1 MKFAHISD
9 THIRNLKYHKEYSKV
24 FELIYKRLR
33 EEKVDYIVHCGDIA
47 HTKTQISPEFVDMAT
62 DFLKNL
68 ADIAPTYVI
77 LGNHDG
83 NLKNG
88 CRQDAISPIVKALDH
103 DSLHLLKNAGETDI
117 GNNFVL
123 NVLSVFDRENW
134 VEPAD
139 QNKINIALYH
149 GAIAGVK
156 TDKNY
161 ELEHGEDNLEIF
173 AEHDYAFLGDI
184 HKSNQSLDPEGRC
197 RYSGS
202 TVQQNFGETDDKGFL
217 LWEIED
223 KNTFSVEHVIIP
235 NPSPFVSVVLT
246 PTGKLPRSLK
256 IPTGSHLRLIAETH
270 LGISQFQRA
279 LDAAKTRFKPES
291 ISYLNRAA
299 ALSPNASD
307 ASGYKKID
315 LRDQKVQ
322 RNLIEDYLSDHK
334 VDQEVLKKVFE
345 LNDKYNLVTAS
356 SVENTSRNTKWELKS
371 MSWSNLFNY
380 GKDNKL
386 DFNSLNGIVGVF
398 GKNYSGKSSIIDS
411 LLWII
416 FNTTSKNDRKNLN
429 VINQNKDSCWG
440 EVTIEISGRVYTIS
454 RKAEKYIKKLKG
466 EITTEAKT
474 DVEFTC
480 YDPITKET
488 KSLNGLSVN
497 DTNQKIRD
505 VFGEIEDFL
514 MTSMSSQLDSLS
526 FIGEGSKRRKEI
538 LTRFLDL
545 EAFDKKYQAAKA
557 DSSDTRAVLKKFE
570 GEDYLLKIAET
581 EMSFG
586 KNVSEI
592 ESAKKELSVEEG
604 KLTEESLNISTLESK
619 IDSVPLETISYE
631 DEVARV
637 TSLEVGIVEK
647 NKQIKELESK
657 SLSIVNQIA
666 SAEKVVESF
675 NAEELMEKKAKCS
688 ELKQD
693 LSKVQSELVL
703 KKQAGVQKQTKLKL
717 LDEVPCGTKFSHC
730 KFIKDAFSAKEEL
743 VALKSVISDLQ
754 STKEDLEKEHVLLD
768 EDKLTETLDK
778 YNFIKT
784 RIPELKTKLA
794 ETRLDVGNIEKSICE
809 DEEIVSRSKEKIQ
822 TYEENREA
830 IENLQALKK
839 ELKKKKKESSKTKER
854 IEDSKSKVME
864 LVKENGSLEAT
875 LNSLLDKQE
884 EVENLRDEYLAYDLF
899 KQCMHS
905 NGISSDIVRN
915 QLPFINEEITKI
927 LSNVVD
933 FSVYVE
939 SEDKRLEIFI
949 KHPRFDA
956 RPIEMGSG
964 AEKTIAAMAIRLA
977 LLSVSSMPKAD
988 IMILDEPG
996 TALDEDNMQ
1005 GFVTIL
1011 DIIKN
1016 YFKTVILISHLDS
1029 LKDCVD
1035 QQVVIDKV
1043 GGYASVD
1050 N

>member
-743 VALKSVISDLQ
+743 VALKAVISDLQ
-754 STKEDLEKEHVLLD
+754 STKEDLEKEHILLD

>member
-9 THIRNLKYHKEYSKV
+9 THIRNLKYHKEYTAV
-24 FELIYKRLR
+24 FEKMYERLR

-103 DSLHLLKNAGETDI
+103 DSLYLLKDAGETDI
-117 GNNFVL
+117 GNDFVL
-123 NVLSVFDRENW
+123 NVLSVFDRDNW
-134 VEPAD
+134 VEPT
-139 QNKINIALYH
+139 NKEKINIALYH
-149 GAIAGVK
+149 GAIAGVM

-161 ELEHGEDNLEIF
+161 QLEHGEDNLSIF
-173 AEHDYAFLGDI
+173 AEHDFGFLGDI
-184 HKSNQSLDPEGRC
+184 HKTNQSVDPEGRC

-202 TVQQNFGETDDKGFL
+202 TVQQNFGETNDKGFL
-217 LWEIED
+217 LWSID
-223 KNTFSVEHVIIP
+223 SKDDFSVEHVVIP
-235 NPSPFVSVVLT
+235 NPSPFISITLT
-246 PTGKLPRSLK
+246 PEGKLPEDLD
-256 IPTGSHLRLIAETH
+256 IPSGSYLRLIAESH

-279 LDAAKTRFKPES
+279 LDVAKSRYNPQS
-291 ISYLNRAA
+291 ISYLNRAGPSA
-299 ALSPNASD
+299 YGTQDSSE
-307 ASGYKKID
+307 YKKVD

-322 RNLIEDYLSDHK
+322 RNLIEDYLSEHK
-334 VDQEVLKKVFE
+334 VDEEVLKKVFE
-345 LNDKYNLVTAS
+345 LNDRYNLAIAS
-356 SVENTSRNTKWELKS
+356 SVENTSRNINWKLNN

-380 GKDNKL
+380 GEDNSV
-386 DFNSLNGIVGVF
+386 DFQSLNGIVGVF

-416 FNTTSKNDRKNLN
+416 FSSTSKNDRKNLN
-429 VINQNKDSCWG
+429 VINQNKDDCWG
-440 EVTIEISGRVYTIS
+440 EVQIDVGTRTYTIA
-454 RKAEKYIKKLKG
+454 RKAEKYTKKLKG
-466 EITTEAKT
+466 EVTTEAKT
-474 DVEFTC
+474 DVDFTC
-480 YDPITKET
+480 YDQVTKET
-488 KSLNGLSVN
+488 SSLNGLSVN
-497 DTNQKIRD
+497 DTNQKIRN

-545 EAFDKKYQAAKA
+545 ETFDRKFQAAKT
-557 DSSDTRAVLKKFE
+557 DSSDIRAVLKKLE
-570 GEDYLLKIAET
+570 GEDYLVKIAET
-581 EMSFG
+581 EILFN
-586 KNVSEI
+586 KNVEQI
-592 ESAKKELSVEEG
+592 EVAKKDLLKIEKQHAKCLSVVSE
-604 KLTEESLNISTLESK
+604 LENK
-619 IDSVPLETISYE
+619 IQSVPLETISYE
-631 DEVARV
+631 DEVRNVSLLTAGIEKKKAEIDESRV
-637 TSLEVGIVEK
+637 RSNSLTAQITSAESLIETFDSESLLKKKEECKKLNQDSGLIQNKVKLKEQEVK
-647 NKQIKELESK
+647 SK
-657 SLSIVNQIA
+657 SR
-666 SAEKVVESF
+666 
-675 NAEELMEKKAKCS
+675 
-688 ELKQD
+688 
-693 LSKVQSELVL
+693 
-703 KKQAGVQKQTKLKL
+703 KLKL
-717 LDEVPCGTKFSHC
+717 LDEVPCGTEYSHC

-743 VALKSVISDLQ
+743 VALKSVVSSLL
-754 STKEDLEKEHVLLD
+754 SSRETLLEKIETLD
-768 EDKLTETLDK
+768 EEKINETLDK

-784 RIPELKTKLA
+784 RIPELKTSLA
-794 ETRLDVGNIEKSICE
+794 EEKLEIGNVEKSICE
-809 DEEIVSRSKEKIQ
+809 DEESINRSREKILV
-822 TYEENREA
+822 YEENKDA
-830 IENLQALKK
+830 IENLQCLKR
-839 ELKKKKKESSKTKER
+839 ELKDKKKRTLEKKKSV
-854 IEDSKSKVME
+854 EDYKSTVMD
-864 LVKENGSLEAT
+864 LVKENGSLEST
-875 LNSLLDKQE
+875 LNSLLDKQD

-915 QLPFINEEITKI
+915 QLPLINEEIAKI
-927 LSNVVD
+927 LTNVVE
-933 FSVYVE
+933 FNVYVE
-939 SEDKRLEIFI
+939 SEDKKLEIFI
-949 KHPRFDA
+949 KHPRYAA

-1016 YFKTVILISHLDS
+1016 YFKTVVLISHLDS

-1043 GGYASVD
+1043 SGYAKV
-1050 N
+1050 NN